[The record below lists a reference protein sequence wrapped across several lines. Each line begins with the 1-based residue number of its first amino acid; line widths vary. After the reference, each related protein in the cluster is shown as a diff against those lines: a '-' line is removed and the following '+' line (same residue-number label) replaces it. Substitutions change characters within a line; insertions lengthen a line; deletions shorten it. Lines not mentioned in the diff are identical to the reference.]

1 MYCFW
6 YLFSNTFRSFA
17 IVISFDVL
25 AVELCGLLAWKKKS
39 QTIFTVRFPVRI
51 FSLWM
56 RFFSSNLIKINRD
69 RRWALVALWDTH
81 ETHERVPKLSHRFV
95 TADQS
100 RSTQKMVKSTG
111 KEAATRHRREKKW
124 PRKKRDSEKGSRR
137 RDGAKCLFNATFSS
151 FNFQLNISIVPVCSH
166 QPERFIFRVAQRVFF
181 AAFSVVNGVII
192 WRSVSICTYDVHYM
206 TLRQLTIREQHKHI
220 QMKNKKALADA
231 ENQHK
236 RINFRI
242 P

>member
-1 MYCFW
+1 M
-6 YLFSNTFRSFA
+6 
-17 IVISFDVL
+17 
-25 AVELCGLLAWKKKS
+25 
-39 QTIFTVRFPVRI
+39 
-51 FSLWM
+51 
-56 RFFSSNLIKINRD
+56 SSC
-69 RRWALVALWDTH
+69 VALWDTH

-166 QPERFIFRVAQRVFF
+166 QPERFIFRVAQRVFCCCF
-181 AAFSVVNGVII
+181 FRSQRGHNLAFSQHLHI
-192 WRSVSICTYDVHYM
+192 WR
-206 TLRQLTIREQHKHI
+206 
-220 QMKNKKALADA
+220 ALHDFATTDHTWTA
-231 ENQHK
+231 
-236 RINFRI
+236 
-242 P
+242 